1 MHNAALN
8 EVDDKMEVLQGN
20 AGLLSHVE
28 GLFDVVLA
36 NINRNVLLSD
46 MEAFCS
52 VMTKDA
58 TLVLSGFYK
67 DDVPLL
73 LDKAAEF
80 GRHEVSVKSEGDW
93 CCIILS

>member
-1 MHNAALN
+1 
-8 EVDDKMEVLQGN
+8 
-20 AGLLSHVE
+20 
-28 GLFDVVLA
+28 
-36 NINRNVLLSD
+36 
-46 MEAFCS
+46 
-52 VMTKDA
+52 MTKDA